1 MMKFFKKPNGTTMK
15 IQILAFVWILICTAL
30 VQIFNE
36 PLASIG
42 IHGWTIFV
50 ANVLFFIKGN
60 PNQKEGLLE
69 DFLGG
74 IFGLIGTFGTLHIM
88 TWLVGLGVQELVALL
103 IPIAVFLFLSIGLHP
118 LVPYV
123 FNTIA
128 LCFFTVGFLG
138 AEELLANPWGHFAGV
153 LIGNVIVNVGII
165 LIARAV
171 TKSAAKKAAK

>member
-1 MMKFFKKPNGTTMK
+1 MMKFFQKPNGTTLK
-15 IQILAFVWILICTAL
+15 IQFFAFVWILICTAL
-30 VQIFNE
+30 VQIFSE
-36 PLASIG
+36 PLGSIG
-42 IHGWTIFV
+42 IHSWTIFV

-74 IFGLIGTFGTLHIM
+74 LFGLIGTFGTIHMM
-88 TWLVGLGVQELVALL
+88 TWLMGFGMQETVALL
-103 IPIAVFLFLSIGLHP
+103 IPIAIFLFLTIALHP
-118 LVPYV
+118 FVPYV

-128 LCFFTVGFLG
+128 LCFFTVGFINV
-138 AEELLANPWGHFAGV
+138 EELLAHPWGHFASV

-165 LIARAV
+165 VIAGII